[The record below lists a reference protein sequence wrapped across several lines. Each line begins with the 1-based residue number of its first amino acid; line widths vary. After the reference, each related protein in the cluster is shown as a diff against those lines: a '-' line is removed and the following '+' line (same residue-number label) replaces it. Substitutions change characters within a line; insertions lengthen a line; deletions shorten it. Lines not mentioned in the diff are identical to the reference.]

1 MPWDAGNINILYA
14 SSLRNTRTE
23 KTQQIAVPH
32 EIPWISG
39 KRQPPGCIYIYIYLY
54 KWTNMMISG
63 CYGILK
69 TKSFIWKG
77 EGKTYW
83 WAWQKPSMLHN
94 PCYLLLLT
102 LSDEN
107 FGLWTISGLQK
118 CQGASRCYNSN
129 THVPCVFVRSCFVH
143 LRYLLGSN
151 PGTLLFTAIFSC

>member
-1 MPWDAGNINILYA
+1 ML
-14 SSLRNTRTE
+14 
-23 KTQQIAVPH
+23 AVC
-32 EIPWISG
+32 EIHALKKHSRLQSRMKFRGFRANVSPLDVY
-39 KRQPPGCIYIYIYLY
+39 IYIYWFIYLFIYLY

-129 THVPCVFVRSCFVH
+129 THVPCVLVRSCFVH